1 MANFVNCCK
10 LMSNDDEKS
19 SFCLFSYF
27 GDIFAPTS
35 RHSPWNV
42 IETYESDNA
51 TSSAEEIEIQS
62 ENAVDTRIE
71 IEKS

>member
-1 MANFVNCCK
+1 MWNNNENLHLVF
-10 LMSNDDEKS
+10 S
-19 SFCLFSYF
+19 SYF

-42 IETYESDNA
+42 IEEIYESDNA
-51 TSSAEEIEIQS
+51 TSSAEEIQS
-62 ENAVDTRIE
+62 ENFADTQIE